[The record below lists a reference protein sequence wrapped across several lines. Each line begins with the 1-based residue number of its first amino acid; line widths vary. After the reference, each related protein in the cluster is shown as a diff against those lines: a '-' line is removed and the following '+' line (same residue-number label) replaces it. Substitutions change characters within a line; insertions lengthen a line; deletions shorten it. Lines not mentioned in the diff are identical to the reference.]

1 MAPDKKIISS
11 PVSAVLFPLALL
23 LVLASC
29 SSSKK
34 MGPPAS
40 TLSLNLPD
48 TLPALPASEIDLP
61 IKIYAPP
68 VLAMADS
75 IVPREFNSPGWP
87 AYLTASCEFRY
98 KYHFVRSAFVLS
110 CSNNKIGLQMR
121 GNYQVAGS
129 RCFCALGRPVS
140 PWVSGN
146 CGFGNEALRRVD
158 ISIRSDLA
166 FLPGYR
172 IRTTT
177 RVDQLKAL
185 DKCVVSILSS
195 DITQE
200 IVDSIQASIASFCS
214 ALDQR
219 MAGLDVAGYMRQL
232 TVKANQKTAIGS
244 YGYLAINPT
253 AIRVGQ
259 LNYAKDT
266 FSFAMGISCRPI
278 CTSDSSNPALIAAL
292 PPLSTGNNREGV
304 SLYLPANYDYAF
316 ISGLLHDIGHDRTFL
331 YKGSTIVIK
340 DVAIKGIGNHQV
352 EIKID
357 FDGTRKGRVFLRGTP
372 ILDIAKQ
379 SLSIPDISYS
389 LESKDLVLKMARTLL
404 RNKIRKSLQG
414 SSYLDLA
421 ALLKANL
428 PLLDAQ
434 LNRQL
439 SPNLYTRGNAKD
451 VRMIGLLAGD
461 KTLQV
466 QLALKADLS
475 VISSGLPR

>member
-1 MAPDKKIISS
+1 
-11 PVSAVLFPLALL
+11 
-23 LVLASC
+23 
-29 SSSKK
+29 

-40 TLSLNLPD
+40 TQSLHLPD
-48 TLPALPASEIDLP
+48 SLPALPISEIDLP
-61 IKIYAPP
+61 IKIYAPSI
-68 VLAMADS
+68 LAQADS
-75 IVPREFNSPGWP
+75 IVPREFTSPGWP
-87 AYLTASCEFRY
+87 AYLMASCEFRY
-98 KYHFVRSAFVLS
+98 KYRFVRSGFVLS
-110 CSNNKIGLQMR
+110 CSNNKVGLQMR

-129 RCFCALGRPVS
+129 RCFCALGKPVS

-146 CGFGNEALRRVD
+146 CGFGNETMRRVD

-172 IRTTT
+172 IRTVT

-185 DKCVVSILSS
+185 DKCVVSLLSS

-200 IVDSIQASIASFCS
+200 IVDSIQSSIAGFCS

-219 MAGLDVAGYMRQL
+219 MAGLDVADYMHQL
-232 TVKANQKTAIGS
+232 TIKAGQKTAIGP

-266 FSFAMGISCRPI
+266 FSIAVGVSCRPV
-278 CTSDSSNPALIAAL
+278 CTSDSSNPYIIPPL
-292 PPLSTGNNREGV
+292 PPLSSGNNREGL
-304 SLYLPANYDYAF
+304 SLYLPANYDYPF
-316 ISGLLHDIGHDRTFL
+316 ISKLLHDISHDRTFL
-331 YKGSTIVIK
+331 YKGSTIIIK
-340 DVAIKGIGNHQV
+340 DVAIKGIGNHQI

-372 ILDIAKQ
+372 VLDVSKQ
-379 SLSIPDISYS
+379 TLSIPDISYS
-389 LESKDLVLKMARTLL
+389 LESRDLVLKMARTLL

-421 ALLKANL
+421 ALIKTNL
-428 PLLDAQ
+428 PMLDAQ
-434 LNRQL
+434 LNRPL
-439 SPNLYTRGNAKD
+439 APNLFTRGSTKD
-451 VRMIGLLAGD
+451 LRMIGLLAGD

-466 QLALKADLS
+466 QLAVKADLS
-475 VISSGLPR
+475 VVSTGLPR